1 MLYTHLKNM
10 KKTLLIATM
19 AAAVAAMVSC
29 NPETYKKIN
38 YLQDVRRDTTM
49 TMKVNKGVIIQP
61 QDQLSIIV
69 SSLDP
74 KLSSQF
80 NLSLSS
86 YITGTEMSSSSG
98 THRITGYVVDNDGYI
113 NFPALGRIHAAGF
126 NRWELQDRI
135 SEELADKGLLKDAI
149 VTVEFM
155 NFKISVLGEVTAPG
169 SYSVVGDKITIFQA
183 LAQARDLTI
192 YGQRDNVQVIREQ
205 NGRRHIY
212 TLDLTNS
219 DIFKSEAYYLQQND
233 VVYVTPS
240 KVRAGQGE
248 INENYFKSGSFW
260 ISLASISMTT
270 VNFIIALS
278 NRVKSSK

>member
-1 MLYTHLKNM
+1 MTAL
-10 KKTLLIATM
+10 
-19 AAAVAAMVSC
+19 AVLVGLASC
-29 NPETYKKIN
+29 NPETYRKIN
-38 YLQDVRRDTTM
+38 YLQDVKSDTTM

-80 NLSLSS
+80 NLSLST
-86 YITGTEMSSSSG
+86 YLTGTEMSSSS
-98 THRITGYVVDNDGYI
+98 TRRITGYVVDNDGFI
-113 NFPALGRIHAAGF
+113 DFPALGRLRAAGL
-126 NRWELQDRI
+126 NRWELQDKI
-135 SEELADKGLLKDAI
+135 SNELADKGLLKDAI

-155 NFKISVLGEVTAPG
+155 NFKISVLGEVSSPG
-169 SYSVVGDKITIFQA
+169 SYTVIGDKITIFQA

-192 YGQRDNVQVIREQ
+192 YGQRNNVRVIREQ
-205 NGRRHIY
+205 NGQRQIY
-212 TLDLTNS
+212 SLDLTDS
-219 DIFKSEAYYLQQND
+219 DIFESPAYYLQQND

-270 VNFIIALS
+270 INFIIALT
-278 NRVKSSK
+278 NRIGSSRDK

>member
-1 MLYTHLKNM
+1 MKRLYQ
-10 KKTLLIATM
+10 TLSVL
-19 AAAVAAMVSC
+19 AVVVALESC

-38 YLQDVRRDTTM
+38 YLQDVNRDTTM

-80 NLSLSS
+80 NLSLST
-86 YITGTEMSSSSG
+86 YLTGSEMSTSS
-98 THRITGYVVDNDGYI
+98 TRRITGYVVDNDGFI
-113 NFPALGRIHAAGF
+113 DFPALGRLRASGL
-126 NRWELQDRI
+126 NRWELQEKI
-135 SEELADKGLLKDAI
+135 SNDLAEQGLLKDAI
-149 VTVEFM
+149 VTVEFL
-155 NFKISVLGEVTAPG
+155 NFKISVLGEVSSPG
-169 SYSVVGDKITIFQA
+169 SYTVIGDKITIFQA

-192 YGQRDNVQVIREQ
+192 YGQRDNVRVIREL
-205 NGRRHIY
+205 NGKRQIY
-212 TLDLTNS
+212 TLDLTSS
-219 DIFKSEAYYLQQND
+219 DIFQSPAYYLQQND

-270 VNFIIALS
+270 INFIIALT
-278 NRVKSSK
+278 NRIANSK

>member
-1 MLYTHLKNM
+1 MLYTHLKDM
-10 KKTLLIATM
+10 KKTLLIAAL
-19 AAAVAAMVSC
+19 AAAVMALVSC

-38 YLQDVRRDTTM
+38 YLQDVHRDTTM

-135 SEELADKGLLKDAI
+135 SEELEDKGLLKDAI

-155 NFKISVLGEVTAPG
+155 NFKISVLGEVAAPG

>member
-1 MLYTHLKNM
+1 MLIVNLMTM
-10 KKTLLIATM
+10 KRILLLGTL
-19 AAAVAAMVSC
+19 AAMVAGFSSC

-38 YLQDVRRDTTM
+38 YLQDVKRDTTM

-86 YITGTEMSSSSG
+86 YITGTEMTSSSG
-98 THRITGYVVDNDGYI
+98 THRITGYVVDNEGYI

-126 NRWELQDRI
+126 NRWELQEKISDELEDR
-135 SEELADKGLLKDAI
+135 GLLKDAI

-155 NFKISVLGEVTAPG
+155 NFKISVLGEVSSPG
-169 SYSVVGDKITIFQA
+169 SYSVAGDKITILQA

-192 YGQRDNVQVIREQ
+192 YGRRDNVHVIREQ

-233 VVYVTPS
+233 VVYVTPN
-240 KVRAGQGE
+240 KVRAGQSTL
-248 INENYFKSGSFW
+248 NQNSVKTVSFW
-260 ISLASISMTT
+260 VTISNVALTAA
-270 VNFIIALS
+270 NFIATLT
-278 NRVKSSK
+278 R

>member
-1 MLYTHLKNM
+1 M
-10 KKTLLIATM
+10 KRIYQTLTAL
-19 AAAVAAMVSC
+19 AVLVGLASC
-29 NPETYKKIN
+29 NPETYRKIN
-38 YLQDVRRDTTM
+38 YLQDVKSDTTM

-80 NLSLSS
+80 NLSLST
-86 YITGTEMSSSSG
+86 YLTGTEMSSSS
-98 THRITGYVVDNDGYI
+98 TRRITGYVVDNDGFI
-113 NFPALGRIHAAGF
+113 DFPALGRLRAAGL
-126 NRWELQDRI
+126 NRWELQDKI
-135 SEELADKGLLKDAI
+135 SNELADKGLLKDAI

-155 NFKISVLGEVTAPG
+155 NFKISVLGEVSSPG
-169 SYSVVGDKITIFQA
+169 SYTVIGDKITIFQA

-192 YGQRDNVQVIREQ
+192 YGQRNNVRVIREH
-205 NGRRHIY
+205 NGQRQIY
-212 TLDLTNS
+212 SLDLTDS
-219 DIFKSEAYYLQQND
+219 DIFESPAYYLQQND

-248 INENYFKSGSFW
+248 INENYFRSGSFW

-270 VNFIIALS
+270 INFIIALT
-278 NRVKSSK
+278 NRIGSSRDK